1 MFKFILVGRDGKS
14 VDPEQFISSEPNW
27 REGDKAYIR
36 PGLVYRVV
44 RSEAGTDDLHGV
56 LVVER
61 E

>member
-1 MFKFILVGRDGKS
+1 VFRFKLVGTDGERVEPEVLVSS
-14 VDPEQFISSEPNW
+14 VPNW
-27 REGDKAYIR
+27 QAGDKAYIR

-44 RSEAGTDDLHGV
+44 RVEAQGDQTV